1 MKRGLKLT
9 TSNQQRY
16 ITKVKIENFQS
27 HEDTEFNL
35 SPGVNLI
42 VGSSEGGK
50 SAILRAINFAL
61 HNEPRGDDFVRMER
75 DETRVSIWWS
85 DGCYLCRIKGAN
97 RNSVLI
103 KDKDG
108 FEQGFERIGTTLP
121 SEALTILGNPPIDDE
136 SGPIAYADQHQPL
149 FLVTLSASELP
160 RTISRLT
167 GIDDF
172 EDAAELLN
180 KKANAANK
188 QIKDSTKR
196 IEAINNQLKAHETLD
211 EQLKSLEAMEK
222 LALEI
227 DEISTNINDAN
238 NLKNNYED
246 LMKIGRVANKALK
259 QAEKIAVLS
268 VHLEDIRLFVENIAE
283 AKKLLNDYNNLVS
296 LEENTKVL
304 LRKAEA
310 ASNSVCRDLIDKIDT
325 ECKLISD
332 AKALQQNYNDLIES
346 GNKIN
351 KSLSTW
357 TEAKRQA
364 DEELADI
371 MSEMRSMG
379 LWCSVCQRPKSMDA
393 CET

>member
-1 MKRGLKLT
+1 MNLT

-16 ITKVKIENFQS
+16 ITKIKIENFQS
-27 HEDTEFNL
+27 HEDTEFDL

-61 HNEPRGDDFVRMER
+61 HNEPRGDDFVRMDK

-85 DGCYLCRIKGAN
+85 DGCYLCRIKGGS

-121 SEALTILGNPPIDDE
+121 SEALAVLGNPPIDDE

-188 QIKDSTKR
+188 QIKDSARR
-196 IEAINNQLKAHETLD
+196 IEGIDNQLKAFEALD
-211 EQLKSLEAMEK
+211 DQLSKLDVMEK
-222 LALEI
+222 LAQDI
-227 DEISTNINDAN
+227 DEISTNVKDATH
-238 NLKNNYED
+238 LKSNYEE
-246 LMKIGRVANKALK
+246 LMKIGRVANNALK
-259 QAEKIAVLS
+259 QAEKIAALS
-268 VHLEDIRLFVENIAE
+268 VHLDDIQSSVENITD
-283 AKKLLNDYNNLVS
+283 AKKLMNDYNSLVS
-296 LEENTKVL
+296 LEENAKLL

-310 ASNSVCRDLIDKIDT
+310 ASSHICQELINKID
-325 ECKLISD
+325 EEFELI
-332 AKALQQNYNDLIES
+332 AGAEALKNSYNDLIEN

-357 TEAKRQA
+357 VEAKNQA
-364 DEELADI
+364 DAELLNIIA
-371 MSEMRSMG
+371 EMKHTG
-379 LWCSVCQRPKSMDA
+379 LWCGVCQRPKSMDG
-393 CET
+393 CKV